1 MNVCYTNEHGEIVHN
16 ERTCPACDAIDDLKA
31 QLEEMTKELKEM
43 TAERDALLEKGE

>member
-1 MNVCYTNEHGEIVHN
+1 MNVCYAKEHEEIVHN

-31 QLEEMTKELKEM
+31 QLKEM